1 VKRVIAILCLCLLG
15 AAAPSDPTA
24 TPAAGAAPVRVA
36 TLLPFVEDA
45 LRRVPARATVVAT
58 VRRELHT
65 PVAAGTID
73 LGNPH
78 GPSFERLAEA
88 RPQLVIGDASL
99 HASLREALAKSGA
112 EVLLIEASSVDA
124 TFDALLEIGRRV
136 GAEPE
141 LSAAVAEARAALG
154 ALALPQPVA
163 ALALF
168 GTPESFYAVTGR
180 AWLGDLLARLHFENL
195 GARAP
200 GNERFP
206 GLVALSDEVIATL
219 EPRLVL
225 LVSHGDPARIRETFV
240 KRVAAGGPWRSIR
253 DSAGDAVHVL
263 DPAVFSA
270 NPGLELPRAARELI
284 DLANGTGGPA

>member
-1 VKRVIAILCLCLLG
+1 VKRVVAILCLALLG
-15 AAAPSDPTA
+15 AAAPSEPGAAPA
-24 TPAAGAAPVRVA
+24 TGAAPVRVA

-45 LRRVPARATVVAT
+45 LRRVPAHATVVAT

-99 HASLREALAKSGA
+99 HAPLRGALARSGA
-112 EVLLIEASSVDA
+112 DVLLIDAASVDA
-124 TFDALLEIGRRV
+124 TFGALIEVGRRV
-136 GAEPE
+136 GAEQE
-141 LSAAVAEARAALG
+141 LAAAVNEARGALA
-154 ALALPQPVA
+154 ALALPQPVS

-180 AWLGDLLARLHFENL
+180 AWLGDLLARLRFENL

-225 LVSHGDPARIRETFV
+225 LVSHGDPARIRDTFV
-240 KRVAAGGPWRSIR
+240 KQVAAGGPWSSIR

-270 NPGLELPRAARELI
+270 NPGLDLPRAARELVE
-284 DLANGTGGPA
+284 LANGRGGPA